1 MKMTRKQIRETLFL
15 LLFRSEFHSAS
26 EMKEQTDCY
35 FEEHPEIEEKDREY
49 IENKLDDI
57 LEKMEE
63 LDRNIS
69 DICQGW
75 RLNRLGKAEL
85 TLLRLSVYEILEDE
99 DIPTGVAIN
108 EAVRIAKIYCGEDA
122 AKFVNGVLAKMA

>member
-1 MKMTRKQIRETLFL
+1 MKMTRKQMRETLFL
-15 LLFRSEFHSAS
+15 LLFRSEFHALS
-26 EMKEQTDCY
+26 EMKEQTDRY
-35 FEEHPEIEEKDREY
+35 FEDHTEIEGEDRDY
-49 IENKLDDI
+49 IENKLGDI
-57 LEKMEE
+57 LDRIEE

-85 TLLRLSVYEILEDE
+85 TLLRLSVYEIQEDE